1 MQNSQQIG
9 KPAWLGA
16 LDTGIPA
23 STKDHPMRP
32 GYYSTML
39 SHLSLPEAAT
49 VVAKAGYTD
58 LAINGDGIPSNF
70 PPHLTPEMSFDHCR
84 ELAGA
89 VRAAGL
95 LIPAMSVNF
104 YFFIKD
110 EAERQ
115 RGLTHVSAMID
126 RAAAIGVDYVH
137 LCSGR
142 PAPGQDEAAMMPLFI
157 QTMHAVLRKAS
168 DKGVSVGLESC
179 APHMYP
185 QCSRYLELAEALQP
199 MDLAVNFD
207 PSHFVAI
214 GEDPIKAVYRLAPLI
229 RHVHIKDAKGR
240 YPKFSFPPLGEGEI
254 DFPKLITALRDI
266 GYAGALTI
274 EYEANYFGWNIDPM
288 TVLTGSRAF
297 LRDLGV

>member
-1 MQNSQQIG
+1 
-9 KPAWLGA
+9 
-16 LDTGIPA
+16 
-23 STKDHPMRP
+23 MRP

-49 VVAKAGYTD
+49 VVADAGYTD
-58 LAINGDGIPSNF
+58 LAINGDGIPSKF
-70 PPHLTPEMSFDHCR
+70 APHVTPEMSLDQCR

-89 VRAAGL
+89 VCAAGL
-95 LIPAMSVNF
+95 SIPAMSVNF
-104 YFFIKD
+104 YFFAKD

-115 RGLTHVSAMID
+115 RGLSHVSAMID

-142 PAPGQDEAAMMPLFI
+142 PTPGQDEMAMMPLFI
-157 QTMHAVLRKAS
+157 ETMQAVLRKAGE
-168 DKGVSVGLESC
+168 KGVSVGLESA

-185 QCSRYLELAEALQP
+185 QCGRYLELAEALRP
-199 MDLAVNFD
+199 LELAVNFD
-207 PSHFVAI
+207 PSHFQAI
-214 GEDPIKAVYRLAPLI
+214 GEDPVEAVHRLAPLI

-240 YPKFSFPPLGEGEI
+240 YPEFSFPPLGEGEI
-254 DFPKLITALRDI
+254 DFPKLIAALGDI

-274 EYEANYFGWNIDPM
+274 EYEANYFGWEIDPM
-288 TVLTGSRAF
+288 TVLTRSRAF